1 MNILVLSD
9 FSANAKNAMY
19 FALDL
24 ALESN
29 ATVKIL
35 NCVSVPHSKSNVVVS
50 IMDILKED
58 SEKGLSEL
66 KDEISAKPSY
76 NQLTIEML
84 SSVGELSS
92 TVQEISSQWEVDFV
106 VMGTKGMT
114 ALEEIFIG
122 SNTTKVISEIELPI
136 LAIPA
141 TAEYSSIN
149 QITFAADL
157 IPLESKVML
166 ASLKLIADKFVDT
179 VQLMHVY
186 ASSDEVLTKEQL
198 KELESI
204 KEYLSPLKVN
214 EHFIN
219 HNKSSTE
226 LASFAAVKNND
237 LLAMVSRKQGFFKRL
252 FSSSNT
258 ETVALKTAIPLLVIP
273 EIN

>member
-24 ALESN
+24 ALESE

-58 SEKGLSEL
+58 SEKGLNEL
-66 KDEISAKPSY
+66 KEEIAAKKAY
-76 NQLTIEML
+76 NKLTIEML

-92 TVQEISSQWEVDFV
+92 TVQEISSKWEVDFV

-122 SNTTKVISEIELPI
+122 SNTTKVISEISLPI
-136 LAIPA
+136 LAIPVE
-141 TAEYSSIN
+141 AEYSSIN
-149 QITFAADL
+149 QITLAADL
-157 IPLESKVML
+157 IPLKSKAQL
-166 ASLKLIADKFVDT
+166 ASLKMIANKFVDT

-186 ASSDEVLTKEQL
+186 SSSDHVLSEDQTN
-198 KELESI
+198 ELSSI

-214 EHFIN
+214 EHFIS
-219 HNKSSTE
+219 HNKSSDE